1 MAIKCAECNADTY
14 EVVDSETDV
23 KGKAFVLLECRKCK
37 RSVIVPRAQWETPV
51 TGKKKGKSEIG

>member
-1 MAIKCAECNADTY
+1 MAFKCAECNADTY

-37 RSVIVPRAQWETPV
+37 RSVIVPREQWETPV
-51 TGKKKGKSEIG
+51 TGGKKASRKS

>member
-23 KGKAFVLLECRKCK
+23 KGKTFVLLECHKCK
-37 RSVIVPRAQWETPV
+37 RSVIVPREQWEMPV
-51 TGKKKGKSEIG
+51 TGGKKASQKS

>member
-37 RSVIVPRAQWETPV
+37 RSVIVPREQWETPV
-51 TGKKKGKSEIG
+51 TGGKKASQKN

>member
-1 MAIKCAECNADTY
+1 MAIQCSECNADTY

-37 RSVIVPRAQWETPV
+37 RSVIVPREQWETPV
-51 TGKKKGKSEIG
+51 SGGKKASRKS

>member
-1 MAIKCAECNADTY
+1 MAIQCAECNADSY

-37 RSVIVPRAQWETPV
+37 RSVIVPREQWETPV
-51 TGKKKGKSEIG
+51 TGAKGTAR

>member
-1 MAIKCAECNADTY
+1 MAFKCAECNADTY

-37 RSVIVPRAQWETPV
+37 RSVIVPREQWKTPA
-51 TGKKKGKSEIG
+51 TGGEKASRKS

>member
-1 MAIKCAECNADTY
+1 MAIKCAECNTDTC

-37 RSVIVPRAQWETPV
+37 RSVLVPREQWKMPGTG
-51 TGKKKGKSEIG
+51 GKKASRKS